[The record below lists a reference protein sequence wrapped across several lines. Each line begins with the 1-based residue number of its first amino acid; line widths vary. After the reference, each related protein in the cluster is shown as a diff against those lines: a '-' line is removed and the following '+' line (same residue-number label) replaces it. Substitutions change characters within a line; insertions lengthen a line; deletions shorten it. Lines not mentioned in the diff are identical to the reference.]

1 MLVLQLVVNKFL
13 CMFEGELYY
22 MYTLLSEKVLFLL
35 SNIYTQNKVYE
46 NLRCHNRTLR
56 YL

>member
-46 NLRCHNRTLR
+46 DLRCHNRTLR